1 MVALCV
7 GSNSAAGSGYLG
19 ASVSNVALDIDVCRA
34 VAVPG
39 DPNAIAIRLGGQTY
53 EAPPR

>member
-39 DPNAIAIRLGGQTY
+39 DPNAIALRLGGQTY